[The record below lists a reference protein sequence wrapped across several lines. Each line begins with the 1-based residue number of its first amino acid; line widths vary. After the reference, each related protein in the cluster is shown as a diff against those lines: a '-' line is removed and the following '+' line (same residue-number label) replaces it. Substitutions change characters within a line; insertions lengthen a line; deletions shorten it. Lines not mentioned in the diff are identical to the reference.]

1 MHSPDEKLV
10 LAPTATQSMP
20 LHPFAD
26 IMLELALLMTMV
38 LVARWLTNRFR
49 QPGVLGEL
57 LVGVLVGNLGYWL
70 GLPFFTFVMSYGAA
84 SPVFDRVWQ
93 SGLSITQAAAQ
104 VFSPAELAPGGRG
117 HEVLRLLSGDH
128 ALGNVNA
135 GMSLW
140 LFSSLGII
148 LLLFHVGLKT
158 GIHQLR
164 RVGSDAARVAVAGAL
179 GSVSL
184 ALLVIWLL
192 PVDLSAAG
200 RFFIAATLGATSIGV
215 ATRMLEDI
223 EKSDTPEGQL
233 ILGACVLND
242 LIGLVLLALAI
253 ELVVKGRLDLPAVAW
268 LLASSAL
275 FLGAIVIFGDRLG
288 RPVAQQL
295 NRIGPVEIRFLAPL
309 AFAFLLGWLCSSLG
323 LSGTVGGFAAG
334 LILSDESLRDNTK
347 QMLVPLIA
355 VFTPIFFLLIG
366 MQVNLPVFLQWHT
379 LLLTVTLLLAAVI
392 GKLPAALMA
401 GPGIDRTT
409 VALGMLPRGEVALIF
424 VGIGRSL
431 GVIDD
436 SLFAAL
442 VAVIVLLAFGSG
454 VALKWAFGPRSGR
467 AEAMLAR
474 LSRRSLR

>member
-164 RVGSDAARVAVAGAL
+164 RVGSDAARVAVVGAL
-179 GSVSL
+179 GSVAV

-192 PVDLSAAG
+192 PLDLSAAG

-233 ILGACVLND
+233 IPAMTRQGFRQVTAAPRCGLTTISLLGKRKAGRPLHSRRPRGLGA
-242 LIGLVLLALAI
+242 
-253 ELVVKGRLDLPAVAW
+253 
-268 LLASSAL
+268 
-275 FLGAIVIFGDRLG
+275 G
-288 RPVAQQL
+288 RPIVAAA
-295 NRIGPVEIRFLAPL
+295 AP
-309 AFAFLLGWLCSSLG
+309 AWSPSWSCAPQARASARS
-323 LSGTVGGFAAG
+323 
-334 LILSDESLRDNTK
+334 
-347 QMLVPLIA
+347 
-355 VFTPIFFLLIG
+355 
-366 MQVNLPVFLQWHT
+366 
-379 LLLTVTLLLAAVI
+379 
-392 GKLPAALMA
+392 
-401 GPGIDRTT
+401 
-409 VALGMLPRGEVALIF
+409 RG
-424 VGIGRSL
+424 
-431 GVIDD
+431 
-436 SLFAAL
+436 
-442 VAVIVLLAFGSG
+442 
-454 VALKWAFGPRSGR
+454 
-467 AEAMLAR
+467 
-474 LSRRSLR
+474 

>member
-1 MHSPDEKLV
+1 MP
-10 LAPTATQSMP
+10 PTTTRPIP
-20 LHPFAD
+20 LHPFASV
-26 IMLELALLMTMV
+26 MLELAFLITMV
-38 LVARWLTNRFR
+38 LIARWLTSRFR

-57 LVGVLVGNLGYWL
+57 LVGVLAGNLGYWL

-84 SPVFDRVWQ
+84 SPVFDHVWQ

-128 ALGNVNA
+128 ALDNVNT

-158 GIHQLR
+158 GVDQLR

-179 GSVSL
+179 GSVAV
-184 ALLVIWLL
+184 ALLAIWLL
-192 PVDLSAAG
+192 PGDLSAAG
-200 RFFIAATLGATSIGV
+200 RFFIAATLAATSIGI

-223 EKSDTPEGQL
+223 EKTGTPEGQL
-233 ILGACVLND
+233 VLGACVLND

-253 ELVVKGRLDLPAVAW
+253 ELVVKGHLDLPAVAW
-268 LLASSAL
+268 LLVSSAL
-275 FLGAIVIFGDRLG
+275 FLGAIVVFGDRLG
-288 RPVAQQL
+288 RPLAQQL
-295 NRIGPVEIRFLAPL
+295 NRIGPAESRFLAPL
-309 AFAFLLGWLCSSLG
+309 AFAFLLGWMCSSLG

-334 LILSDESLRDNTK
+334 LILSDESLRDKTK

-366 MQVNLPVFLQWHT
+366 MQVNLKVFLQWHT
-379 LLLTVTLLLAAVI
+379 LLVTFTLLLAAVL
-392 GKLPAALMA
+392 GKLPAALVA
-401 GPGIDRTT
+401 GPGVDRTT
-409 VALGMLPRGEVALIF
+409 VALGMLPRGEVALLF
-424 VGIGRSL
+424 VGVGRSL

-442 VAVIVLLAFGSG
+442 VAVIILLTLGSG
-454 VALKWAFGPRSGR
+454 IALKWAFGPR
-467 AEAMLAR
+467 
-474 LSRRSLR
+474 